1 VAEPRLLL
9 RQIGGGYI
17 VLPNAVHVSIETT
30 ARKLG
35 VVLPRIILP
44 ADVAREAGDS
54 VEILFQPNPREQRT
68 VPGVAKIIEA
78 KTQQGQTCYVVQ
90 VFNLKQTKHQ
100 RQFRKKNTHSQF
112 FVSSF

>member
-9 RQIGGGYI
+9 KQIGGGYI
-17 VLPNAVHVSIETT
+17 VLPNAVHVSIDAK

-44 ADVAREAGDS
+44 ADVALETGDS

-68 VPGVAKIIEA
+68 VPGVAKIIKA
-78 KTQQGQTCYVVQ
+78 RTQQGQTCYVIQ
-90 VFNLKQTKHQ
+90 AIKFLN
-100 RQFRKKNTHSQF
+100 
-112 FVSSF
+112 

>member
-90 VFNLKQTKHQ
+90 VFNLKQTKQ
-100 RQFRKKNTHSQF
+100 PR
-112 FVSSF
+112 